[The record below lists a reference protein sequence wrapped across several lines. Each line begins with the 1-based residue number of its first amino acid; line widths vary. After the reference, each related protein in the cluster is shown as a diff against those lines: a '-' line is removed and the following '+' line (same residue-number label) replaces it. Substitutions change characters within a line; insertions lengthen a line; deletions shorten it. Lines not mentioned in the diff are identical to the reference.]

1 MLAIAKLRTGWSAG
15 ALQRAAPVADEVEV
29 DGGRLTR
36 WTGGGGQVT
45 HEGAV
50 FVEIS
55 RLMVVLLC
63 TALGYHLLGGST
75 ASATGGPLLG
85 ACLGAGIGY
94 VQGGVIGRGLH
105 ALLLQFQRTIAAADA
120 AVLLAG
126 AVGALVLGGVGII
139 VGTGAVALL
148 PGRWGWPILGLLA
161 WVGLYAGFSAGAAKG
176 EELIALLRRPLAP
189 AGTISLADSRSG
201 EPLVLIDSSAAIDG
215 RLVATAA
222 SGFLPGRLAVPRF
235 VLDELQG
242 IADAADPGRRR
253 RGRRALEA
261 LAAVQAAPEQGLVVL
276 EDEVPERAE
285 VDAKLVVLAQRLAA
299 PLLTTDTN
307 LRRVAEL
314 QGVRC
319 LDLGD
324 LARSLRPVLVPGET
338 VRITVSRQG
347 RDAGQGV
354 GYLEDGTMVVV
365 NDGGDRLGADVD
377 VTIASSIETSKG
389 RMFFASLTG

>member
-1 MLAIAKLRTGWSAG
+1 MR
-15 ALQRAAPVADEVEV
+15 
-29 DGGRLTR
+29 GGRLAS
-36 WTGGGGQVT
+36 WTGDV
-45 HEGAV
+45 EGMTPQESA
-50 FVEIS
+50 FVEVS

-63 TALGYHLLGGST
+63 TALGYHLLSGE
-75 ASATGGPLLG
+75 SATSTSAPLVG

-105 ALLLQFQRTIAAADA
+105 SLLDQFKRTIADADA
-120 AVLLAG
+120 AALLAG
-126 AVGALVLGGVGII
+126 AVGALVLGGVG
-139 VGTGAVALL
+139 TTLGAAAVTLL
-148 PGRWGWPILGLLA
+148 PARWGWPVLGLLA
-161 WVGLYAGFSAGAAKG
+161 WVGLYAGFSAGADKG
-176 EELIALLRRPLAP
+176 EELVALLRSPLAAP
-189 AGTISLADSRSG
+189 GTITVGG
-201 EPLVLIDSSAAIDG
+201 ERPSELLVLVDSSAAVDG

-261 LAAVQAAPEQGLVVL
+261 LAAVQAAPDQGLVVL
-276 EDEVPERAE
+276 EDEVPERVE
-285 VDAKLVVLAQRLAA
+285 VDAKLVVLAKRLGA

-319 LDLGD
+319 LDLGH
-324 LARSLRPVLVPGET
+324 LARSLRPVFVPGET
-338 VRITVSRQG
+338 VRITVTRNG

-365 NDGGDRLGADVD
+365 NDGAGSLGADVD
-377 VTIASSIETSKG
+377 VTIASSVETSKG
-389 RMFFASLTG
+389 RMLFASLTG